1 MTKISLLA
9 IVGSLLMLVFSLH
22 WDLVSGQDQEAYIVD
37 DENDP
42 DKKDYAGEPEWL
54 DESDEEDEEGTFSP
68 NIKRISIFSLNCCF
82 N

>member
-22 WDLVSGQDQEAYIVD
+22 WDLVAGQDQDAYIVD

-42 DKKDYAGEPEWL
+42 DRKAYAAEPEWSS
-54 DESDEEDEEGTFSP
+54 ESDEGDEEGIFSP
-68 NIKRISIFSLNCCF
+68 NIKRISIFSLNCGF